1 MELIEK
7 NRQTIKVRKAIL
19 NHYNQA
25 HDTDIKLA
33 DVGTWAVV
41 MPCTSCD
48 GYGFIFTGH
57 RDDITRCQVC
67 KDDRVYSTPEVS
79 GKRSK
84 YHYVTKTGKVIRHPS
99 AYSKKGWSSM
109 VYKSSQYFT
118 LTVGLR
124 WIAQSRSIKTKDII
138 KSGIAGIVYEVTEIV
153 ATPTV

>member
-138 KSGIAGIVYEVTEIV
+138 KSGIAGSVYEVTEIV